1 MLEAL
6 AQLLQ
11 DTGLGVQ
18 GENIF
23 VHMMPSSVSQGILLL
38 SPLSGVPIDHELPGY
53 RKTSFQ
59 AIVRH
64 TSHASGKALAEQM
77 SNALSLV
84 NTTLSGYDVKFIL
97 PRHEPVVFPVSEGD
111 FLEISVNFEA
121 VYVNLS

>member
-6 AQLLQ
+6 AQLLENA
-11 DTGLGVQ
+11 GLGVQ
-18 GENIF
+18 GESIF
-23 VHMMPSSVSQGILLL
+23 VHMMPSTVGQGVLLL
-38 SPLSGVPIDHELPGY
+38 GPLSGTPIDHELPNY
-53 RKTSFQ
+53 RKTHFQ

-64 TSHASGKALAEQM
+64 KSYSSGKALAEAV
-77 SNALSLV
+77 SNALTLI
-84 NTTLSGYDVKFIL
+84 NTTLPGYNVKFIL